1 MVKIFR
7 NIIVN
12 FVLFFVIVVL
22 LYNANL
28 VFTWKPQAT
37 SLKIWKL
44 GKVIMIGSY
53 LIEV

>member
-28 VFTWKPQAT
+28 VFTWKPAT

-44 GKVIMIGSY
+44 GKVIMISSY